1 MRRFFAEGAMS
12 SAFIPLFSKMRK
24 STDALDNE
32 IDLVKE
38 EFYFTVFWLL
48 GTMMIAV
55 VLLGITFSE
64 FIASFLFI
72 LQDSPTFMRIEE
84 TTLLLR
90 VLFPYIGF
98 VSLCALQQAV
108 MENHGKFAYSASVPI
123 LFNLIIITISVSVLL
138 IEEEALLIVSFVN
151 FLGFSVWDKHLAQTI
166 IVSLGVI
173 LGGVGQLSYA
183 YLNVRYL
190 GYRVFLINQRGNR
203 RKKIREC
210 FSHPSARKF
219 LFLLLPVFLSSGSYQ
234 IQILLTEPITLSLG
248 EGAVSILYF
257 ANRLLEFPLGIV
269 GVAITTASLPLL
281 SQAAK
286 DLHDDGKGEKFIFLI
301 HYALNIV
308 YILFF
313 PVLIVS
319 AFYPETIVSIVFE
332 FNRFNR
338 QDTLDTALVFL
349 VLIPSLFS
357 LAGYRILFNVF
368 YARENTRTPLLIASI
383 NLFLGLPLAYILTRF
398 HPHPA
403 MIALSSTV
411 SSYVILG
418 VAIHLLH
425 RVGISLWGYF
435 WERIRFFLR
444 VGILVIPIFYI
455 MHRLINPI
463 FRILEKMANHSL
475 MVKLIYLMELSF
487 FSLWVFIV
495 TLMVLI
501 LFREP
506 IVMKFFPVFNQ
517 NNNKND

>member
-1 MRRFFAEGAMS
+1 MS

-24 STDALDNE
+24 STDASKDE
-32 IDLVKE
+32 INLVKE
-38 EFYFTVFWLL
+38 EFYFTIFWLL
-48 GTMMIAV
+48 GATMIVV
-55 VLLGITFSE
+55 VLLGITFSK

-84 TTLLLR
+84 TALLLR

-123 LFNLIIITISVSVLL
+123 LFNLIMITTSVSVLL
-138 IEEEALLIVSFVN
+138 IEEKTLLIVSFVN
-151 FLGFSVWDKHLAQTI
+151 FLGFSIWDQHLAQTI

-173 LGGVGQLSYA
+173 LGGIGQLGYA
-183 YLNVRYL
+183 YLNARCL
-190 GYRVFLINQRGNR
+190 GYRIFFINRRRNH
-203 RKKIREC
+203 RKKIREY
-210 FSHPSARKF
+210 FFHPSVKKF
-219 LFLLLPVFLSSGSYQ
+219 FFLLLPVFLSSGSYQ

-248 EGAVSILYF
+248 EGSVSILYF

-281 SQAAK
+281 SKAAK
-286 DLHDDGKGEKFIFLI
+286 DLHDDEKKKKFIFLI
-301 HYALNIV
+301 HYALNTV
-308 YILFF
+308 YVLFF
-313 PVLIVS
+313 PILIVS
-319 AFYPETIVSIVFE
+319 VFYPETIVSIVFE

-357 LAGYRILFNVF
+357 LAGYRIFFNVF

-383 NLFLGLPLAYILTRF
+383 NLFLGLPLAYTLTRF
-398 HPHPA
+398 YPHPA

-425 RVGISLWGYF
+425 REGISLWSYF
-435 WERIRFFLR
+435 WEKIRFFLG
-444 VGILVIPIFYI
+444 VGILVMPIFYI
-455 MHRLINPI
+455 IHQLINPV
-463 FRILEKMANHSL
+463 FRILEKMTSHFLA
-475 MVKLIYLMELSF
+475 VKLIYLMELSF

-506 IVMKFFPVFNQ
+506 TVVNLFPVFNQ
-517 NNNKND
+517 NNNEND

>member
-1 MRRFFAEGAMS
+1 MS

-24 STDALDNE
+24 STDASKDE
-32 IDLVKE
+32 INLVKE
-38 EFYFTVFWLL
+38 EFYFTIFWLL
-48 GTMMIAV
+48 GATMIVV
-55 VLLGITFSE
+55 VLLGIAFSE

-84 TTLLLR
+84 TALLLR

-123 LFNLIIITISVSVLL
+123 LFNLIMITTSVSVLL
-138 IEEEALLIVSFVN
+138 IEEKALLVVSFVN

-173 LGGVGQLSYA
+173 LGGMGQLGYA

-190 GYRVFLINQRGNR
+190 GYRVFFIKRRGNH
-203 RKKIREC
+203 KKNREY
-210 FSHPSARKF
+210 FFHPSVKKF
-219 LFLLLPVFLSSGSYQ
+219 FFLLLPVFLSSGSYQ

-286 DLHDDGKGEKFIFLI
+286 DLHDNGKKKKFVFLI
-301 HYALNIV
+301 HNALNTV

-319 AFYPETIVSIVFE
+319 VFYPETIVSIVFE
-332 FNRFNR
+332 FNRFNH

-357 LAGYRILFNVF
+357 LAGYRIFFNVF

-383 NLFLGLPLAYILTRF
+383 NLFLGLPLAYTLTRF
-398 HPHPA
+398 YPHPA

-425 RVGISLWGYF
+425 REGISLWSYF
-435 WERIRFFLR
+435 WGKIRFFLGM
-444 VGILVIPIFYI
+444 GILVVPMFYI
-455 MHRLINPI
+455 IYRLINPV
-463 FRILEKMANHSL
+463 FRILEKITSHFLA
-475 MVKLIYLMELSF
+475 VKLIYLMELSF

-506 IVMKFFPVFNQ
+506 TIVNFFSKFNQ
-517 NNNKND
+517 NENDRV